1 MSGYACDEALTAQVM
16 RNNTIYTTDYGRIDE
31 NGMLR
36 LAGRADDIINTGGF
50 KVNPTEIEGV
60 ALSMPQIADCI
71 CVPAPHPVLGKALK
85 LVYVPKSEVTKKEIA
100 LYFKGKVESFKV
112 PFYYEQAEKIQRT
125 FNGKLDRK
133 FYKNA

>member
-1 MSGYACDEALTAQVM
+1 
-16 RNNTIYTTDYGRIDE
+16 
-31 NGMLR
+31 
-36 LAGRADDIINTGGF
+36 
-50 KVNPTEIEGV
+50 
-60 ALSMPQIADCI
+60 
-71 CVPAPHPVLGKALK
+71 
-85 LVYVPKSEVTKKEIA
+85 